1 MVAVDSNK
9 DKYFAKEIGYIRNEK
24 IKENAIIL
32 INKMPDYFFIEAA
45 SSTGKYH
52 PEFSQGIGGLL
63 RHTKAAVRIA
73 KEILDTETFGNFY
86 TQDEKDL
93 IILAL
98 IMHDSVKRGDNERY
112 TRTDHPLLAC
122 KLIDDTKK
130 ELTLSEEQIEL
141 LKSMISSHMGEW
153 NKDYDGNE
161 ILPKPETKYQR
172 IVHLCDLLS
181 SKKFLDVIFDKLD
194 NIVY

>member
-1 MVAVDSNK
+1 MASNK
-9 DKYFAKEIGYIRNEK
+9 DVFKKELYYIKDER
-24 IKENAIIL
+24 IKENAITL
-32 INKMPDYFFIEAA
+32 IETIPSYFFSEAA

-52 PEFSQGIGGLL
+52 PSFAQGEGGLL

-73 KEILDTETFGNFY
+73 KEILDTETFGDFY
-86 TQDEKDL
+86 TKTEKDL

-98 IMHDSVKRGDNERY
+98 IMHDSVKRGDSEKY
-112 TRTDHPLLAC
+112 TRADHPLLAC
-122 KLIDDTKK
+122 KLIEDNKDK
-130 ELTLSEEQIEL
+130 LTLTDEEIDL
-141 LKSMISSHMGEW
+141 LKSMISSHMGQW

-181 SKKFLDVIFDKLD
+181 CKKFLDIKFDSNND
-194 NIVY
+194 ITE